1 VQPWPDTIKYLESL
15 GAKNNHR
22 CLSC

>member
-15 GAKNNHR
+15 GATNNHR